1 MSSILRV
8 CVLFV
13 SAPLSFLFAG
23 AVIFSIFS
31 IGVDGLFG
39 KRCDDLYARMNAD
52 QFGNDA
58 YFLHEMENC
67 RGSKEDKLIV
77 GRVLQAARVEDLA
90 NEPYL
95 KAAIASLDAK
105 SITPR
110 HLGHHQYQHR
120 LTTEATK
127 LRLAGPDRGL
137 PK

>member
-1 MSSILRV
+1 M
-8 CVLFV
+8 
-13 SAPLSFLFAG
+13 
-23 AVIFSIFS
+23 
-31 IGVDGLFG
+31 GVDGLFG
-39 KRCDDLYARMNAD
+39 KRCDELYARMSAD

-77 GRVLQAARVEDLA
+77 EGILQIARLEDLA

-110 HLGHHQYQHR
+110 HLSRYQYQHR

-127 LRLAGPDRGL
+127 LRLSAADHGL

>member
-1 MSSILRV
+1 MSSI
-8 CVLFV
+8 
-13 SAPLSFLFAG
+13 
-23 AVIFSIFS
+23 FSM
-31 IGVDGLFG
+31 GVDGLFG
-39 KRCDDLYARMNAD
+39 KRCDELYARLIAD

-77 GRVLQAARVEDLA
+77 EGILQIARAEDLA

-110 HLGHHQYQHR
+110 HLGRYQYQHR
-120 LTTEATK
+120 LTTEATR
-127 LRLAGPDRGL
+127 LRLAAEPAASLREKKVDH
-137 PK
+137 

>member
-1 MSSILRV
+1 M
-8 CVLFV
+8 
-13 SAPLSFLFAG
+13 
-23 AVIFSIFS
+23 FSIFS
-31 IGVDGLFG
+31 MGVDELFG
-39 KRCDDLYARMNAD
+39 KRCNELYARLSAD

-77 GRVLQAARVEDLA
+77 ERVLQIARAEDLA

-127 LRLAGPDRGL
+127 LRLAVEPAASQRE
-137 PK
+137 KK